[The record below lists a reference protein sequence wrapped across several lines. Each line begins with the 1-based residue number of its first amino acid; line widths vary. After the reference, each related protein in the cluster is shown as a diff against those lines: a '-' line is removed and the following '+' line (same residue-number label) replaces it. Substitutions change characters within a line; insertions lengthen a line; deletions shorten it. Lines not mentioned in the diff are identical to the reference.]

1 MARYPTVAARW
12 AASAGMRSPS
22 LKMVWVCRSIMDDL
36 LKLQKVKEVEKI
48 RTYSGQKRAA
58 RTV

>member
-1 MARYPTVAARW
+1 
-12 AASAGMRSPS
+12 
-22 LKMVWVCRSIMDDL
+22 MDDL